1 MSPPRFVPITPVP
14 LVLHTRE
21 LSRFR
26 VRRQQRP
33 GGPIVSAVGETTS
46 APGEQSADD
55 APEVRRKRGRPRNP
69 DADER
74 ILSAAADLILAR
86 GFDSMTVDDVAAQA
100 HVGKATVY
108 RRWARKEDLAVA
120 AMERLYNSEMP
131 IPDTG
136 NIQRDL
142 VEAYTN
148 VLAFANSV
156 AGESYLRTTIAESV
170 RDVRIAALYRH
181 ASERVEVHAAAMFEK
196 AIQRGELREGFDV
209 PNAVQWM
216 TGLLAVCVITH
227 RPMPKVD
234 QAPELV
240 RMLLHGI
247 SA

>member
-1 MSPPRFVPITPVP
+1 MNPARFVPITPAP
-14 LVLHTRE
+14 LVLHVRE
-21 LSRFR
+21 LTTFR
-26 VRRQQRP
+26 VSRRQRP
-33 GGPIVSAVGETTS
+33 SGPILSAVGETTS
-46 APGEQSADD
+46 APGGPSADE

-74 ILSAAADLILAR
+74 ILSAAAGLILAR

-136 NIQRDL
+136 NIHRDL
-142 VEAYTN
+142 VEAYTS
-148 VLAFANSV
+148 VLTFANSA
-156 AGESYLRTTIAESV
+156 AGQSYLHTTIAESV
-170 RDVRIAALYRH
+170 RDARIAALYRN
-181 ASERVEVHAAAMFEK
+181 ASERVEVHAAEMFEK
-196 AIQRGELREGFDV
+196 AIRRGELRAGFDV
-209 PNAVQWM
+209 PWAVQWL
-216 TGLLAVCVITH
+216 TGLLAVSIITH
-227 RPMPKVD
+227 RPMPRAD

-240 RMLLHGI
+240 RMLLDGI